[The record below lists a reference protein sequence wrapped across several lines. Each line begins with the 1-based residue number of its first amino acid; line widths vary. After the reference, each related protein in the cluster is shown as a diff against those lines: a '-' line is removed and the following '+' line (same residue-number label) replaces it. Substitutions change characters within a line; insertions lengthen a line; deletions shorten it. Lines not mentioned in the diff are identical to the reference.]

1 MCVVVVG
8 SFLFVLVFRLVL
20 DSRVVSRLG
29 LVVPVETVREP
40 DGHGV
45 VGEVQ
50 FPNQTRH
57 RVSGAPLVIL
67 DPLDL
72 VPALTRS

>member
-20 DSRVVSRLG
+20 DSRVVSLVLG

-50 FPNQTRH
+50 FRTKRATGFP
-57 RVSGAPLVIL
+57 GA
-67 DPLDL
+67 
-72 VPALTRS
+72 RSSSTIRSISSQL